1 MKRAP
6 AATRSIGLGTG
17 AGKRKGLSVN
27 IEIYEDPKVGSIFEE
42 DHPWHEESVFFVER
56 SAEML

>member
-6 AATRSIGLGTG
+6 AATRIIGLGTG

-42 DHPWHEESVFFVER
+42 DPPWHEESVFFV
-56 SAEML
+56 